1 MEIKE
6 RDTKYSTL
14 FTSFLKIGLFT
25 IGGGYA
31 MIPLIQREVVNKQG
45 WINKDDFIGLLTI
58 AQSVPGPIALNS
70 AAFVGYKSRGYLGAL
85 VALLGI
91 VVPAFTVI
99 LTVALFFSTIRE
111 NAVVEAAFRAMRPV
125 VVALILAPTIAL
137 MKGLSPLMIGFTILS
152 MALFALHLTSPAV
165 LILSAIVI
173 AILWTYKM
181 RKELRK

>member
-1 MEIKE
+1 ME
-6 RDTKYSTL
+6 TKYSTL

-31 MIPLIQREVVNKQG
+31 MIPLIQREVVDNKK
-45 WINKDDFIGLLTI
+45 WIEKGDFVGLLTI

-99 LTVALFFSTIRE
+99 FTVALFFSTIRE
-111 NAVVEAAFRAMRPV
+111 NAIVEAAFRAMRPV
-125 VVALILAPTIAL
+125 VVALILAPTISL
-137 MKGLSPLMIGFTILS
+137 MKGLSPLMVGLTILS
-152 MALFALHLTSPAV
+152 MVLLSLHLASPAL
-165 LILSAIVI
+165 LILSSILI
-173 AILWTYKM
+173 AILWTYKVG
-181 RKELRK
+181 KELRK

>member
-1 MEIKE
+1 ME
-6 RDTKYSTL
+6 TKYSTL

-31 MIPLIQREVVNKQG
+31 MIPLIQREVVDNKK
-45 WINKDDFIGLLTI
+45 WIEKGDFIGLLTI

-99 LTVALFFSTIRE
+99 FTVALFFSTIRE
-111 NAVVEAAFRAMRPV
+111 NAIVEAAFRAMRPV
-125 VVALILAPTIAL
+125 VVALILAPTISL
-137 MKGLSPLMIGFTILS
+137 MKGLSPLMVGLTILS
-152 MALFALHLTSPAV
+152 MVLLSLHLASPAL
-165 LILSAIVI
+165 LILSSILI
-173 AILWTYKM
+173 AILWTYKVG
-181 RKELRK
+181 KELRK